1 MSKASAPTANFMKL
15 VLLPPKQA
23 KLLVPRTP
31 EWKKLSRRDIS
42 GQELHNPELP
52 STTVFG
58 TQWLESGPPSFP
70 GKELGA

>member
-1 MSKASAPTANFMKL
+1 MNL

-23 KLLVPRTP
+23 KLWFP
-31 EWKKLSRRDIS
+31 ELQNGSKLSPRDIS